1 MSEAVTNDL
10 AARHAAAEAT
20 NRNFSYAKPPERKS
34 GRAFV
39 ALAKT
44 DCMSARVVVLKK
56 GGGENILHYHDNG
69 DSCWYVL
76 KGRVRFYGPDDV
88 LIGEFGANEGTCTP
102 RFRRYWFEN
111 VGDDELDLPGR
122 GWIVADVSLRHAHAA
137 DVDTAGSRRRR
148 GTQDELGRAS
158 ADVHDEVGR
167 PDRKSTRLNSSH
179 IPLSRMPSSA

>member
-1 MSEAVTNDL
+1 VTAETIDNL
-10 AARHAAAEAT
+10 AARHAAAESQ
-20 NRNFSYAKPPERKS
+20 NRNFSYAKPQERKS

-111 VGDDELDLPGR
+111 VGEDELEMLHF
-122 GWIVADVSLRHAHAA
+122 WSIVKPSDVTS
-137 DVDTAGSRRRR
+137 
-148 GTQDELGRAS
+148 
-158 ADVHDEVGR
+158 
-167 PDRKSTRLNSSH
+167 
-179 IPLSRMPSSA
+179 IPLPKPGQELPEKVQHFDARLEKV